1 MKRTLFLSVL
11 VAGVAL
17 ALAAGSYSVLAGTDP
32 ITEVAGVVTG
42 AEDPDDDDDIDDA
55 DDDDD
60 DDDEVSVQTGVD
72 GNDAEGAGHVA
83 EVIATTFDADQEDV
97 LALHEEGIGFG
108 AIFKLYL
115 LAAAADTSVEEL
127 LATIEANGDGGFAFG
142 KLFKELTDEVS
153 VLTDGEE
160 GMPNNLGKAV
170 SNSKKDDEVV
180 VSVDGDEDDGQ
191 GPPEHAPAH
200 GRNRD

>member
-11 VAGVAL
+11 VAGAAL
-17 ALAAGSYSVLAGTDP
+17 ALAAGSVLADKGGPEHGT
-32 ITEVAGVVTG
+32 EHGVATG
-42 AEDPDDDDDIDDA
+42 LQEEGGGD
-55 DDDDD
+55 
-60 DDDEVSVQTGVD
+60 GVD
-72 GNDAEGAGHVA
+72 AQNNGDDSEGAGHIA
-83 EVIATTFDADQEDV
+83 EVIATSFDADEGDV
-97 LALHEEGIGFG
+97 MTLHEEGIGFG

-153 VLTDGEE
+153 VLTDGED
-160 GMPNNLGKAV
+160 GLPKNLGKAV
-170 SNSKKDDEVV
+170 SGSKKDATEATGAGND
-180 VSVDGDEDDGQ
+180 SGDEDDGE

-200 GRNRD
+200 GRNKD

>member
-11 VAGVAL
+11 VAGAAL
-17 ALAAGSYSVLAGTDP
+17 ALAAGSVLADKGGPEHGT
-32 ITEVAGVVTG
+32 EHGVATGLQEEGAGDGVEAQDNG
-42 AEDPDDDDDIDDA
+42 DD
-55 DDDDD
+55 
-60 DDDEVSVQTGVD
+60 S
-72 GNDAEGAGHVA
+72 EGAGHIA
-83 EVIATTFDADQEDV
+83 EVIATSFDADESDV
-97 LALHEEGIGFG
+97 MTLHEEGIGYG

-153 VLTDGEE
+153 VLTDGED
-160 GMPNNLGKAV
+160 GLPKNLGKAV
-170 SNSKKDDEVV
+170 SGSNKDDTEATGAGT
-180 VSVDGDEDDGQ
+180 DGGDEDDGE

-200 GRNRD
+200 GRNKD

>member
-11 VAGVAL
+11 VAGAAL
-17 ALAAGSYSVLAGTDP
+17 ALAAGSVLADKGGP
-32 ITEVAGVVTG
+32 EHG
-42 AEDPDDDDDIDDA
+42 AEH
-55 DDDDD
+55 
-60 DDDEVSVQTGVD
+60 GVANGLQED
-72 GNDAEGAGHVA
+72 GGGDVVEAHDNGDGSEGAGHVA
-83 EVIATTFDADQEDV
+83 EVIATSFDADESDV
-97 LALHEEGIGFG
+97 MTLHEEGIGFG

-153 VLTDGEE
+153 VLTDGED
-160 GMPNNLGKAV
+160 GLPTNLGKAV
-170 SNSKKDDEVV
+170 SGSNKDATEATGAGTD
-180 VSVDGDEDDGQ
+180 DGDEDDGD

-200 GRNRD
+200 GRNKD

>member
-11 VAGVAL
+11 VAGAAL
-17 ALAAGSYSVLAGTDP
+17 ALAAGSVLADKGGPEHGT
-32 ITEVAGVVTG
+32 EHGVATGLQEEGAGDGVEAQDNG
-42 AEDPDDDDDIDDA
+42 DD
-55 DDDDD
+55 
-60 DDDEVSVQTGVD
+60 S
-72 GNDAEGAGHVA
+72 EGAGHIA
-83 EVIATTFDADQEDV
+83 EVIATSFDADESDV
-97 LALHEEGIGFG
+97 MTLHEEGIGFG

-153 VLTDGEE
+153 VLTDGED
-160 GMPNNLGKAV
+160 GLPKNLGKAV
-170 SNSKKDDEVV
+170 SGSNKDDTEATGAGT
-180 VSVDGDEDDGQ
+180 DGGDEDDGE

-200 GRNRD
+200 GRNKD

>member
-11 VAGVAL
+11 VAGAAL
-17 ALAAGSYSVLAGTDP
+17 ALAAGSVLADKGGP
-32 ITEVAGVVTG
+32 GHG
-42 AEDPDDDDDIDDA
+42 AEHGVATGLQEDGGGDVVEAQDNGDD
-55 DDDDD
+55 
-60 DDDEVSVQTGVD
+60 S
-72 GNDAEGAGHVA
+72 EGAGHVA
-83 EVIATTFDADQEDV
+83 EVIATSFDADESDV
-97 LALHEEGIGFG
+97 MTLHEEGIGFG

-153 VLTDGEE
+153 VLTDGED
-160 GMPNNLGKAV
+160 GLPTNLGKAV
-170 SNSKKDDEVV
+170 SGSNKSDVV
-180 VSVDGDEDDGQ
+180 TAEADGDGDEDDGE

-200 GRNRD
+200 GRNKD

>member
-11 VAGVAL
+11 VAGAAL
-17 ALAAGSYSVLAGTDP
+17 ALAAGSVLADKGGPEHGT
-32 ITEVAGVVTG
+32 EHGVATGLQEEGAGDGVEAQDNG
-42 AEDPDDDDDIDDA
+42 DD
-55 DDDDD
+55 
-60 DDDEVSVQTGVD
+60 S
-72 GNDAEGAGHVA
+72 EGAGHVA
-83 EVIATTFDADQEDV
+83 EVIATSFDADESDV
-97 LALHEEGIGFG
+97 MTLHEEGIGFG

-153 VLTDGEE
+153 VLTDGED
-160 GMPNNLGKAV
+160 GLPKNLGKAV
-170 SNSKKDDEVV
+170 SGSKKDATEATGSGTDG
-180 VSVDGDEDDGQ
+180 GDEDDGE

-200 GRNRD
+200 GRNKD